1 MKKWFAIV
9 PIVAIVIG
17 ALIYL
22 FTPSTKATDPSEIKT
37 AKVEKGELRLEVVA
51 NGTVTPE
58 IEVAVKS
65 KAGGEITNF
74 PFNEGDIIKKG
85 QVIVKLDPRTERA
98 RANQAE
104 ANLLIAKAKLEK
116 AKISQKDSEIKLTRN
131 KKLFEDGIISRQ
143 ELDDSEITFEKSRSD
158 VKLAEAELIQT
169 KEALN
174 EANERFDDTQIKAP
188 FTGTILK
195 KSVDVG
201 QVISSTL
208 SSASEGTQIFSMANL
223 DKIFVNAQ
231 VDEVDIGRVKVG
243 QAADIAIDSIPNKV
257 FEGRVERISP
267 KGKVE
272 RTVTIFEVVIMI
284 TDKDKGLL
292 RPGMTSDVKILTELI
307 KDVVLVPNE
316 ALKVK
321 EKKTGVYTM
330 KGAQP
335 EFIQLKTG
343 ETDGIKTIVTEGIE
357 PGTEVVTSGINTKP
371 EKKNRKRLFF

>member
-9 PIVAIVIG
+9 PIAAIVIG

-37 AKVEKGELRLEVVA
+37 AKIEKGELRLEVVA

-243 QAADIAIDSIPNKV
+243 QAADIAIDSIPNKI

-267 KGKVE
+267 KGKIE

-330 KGAQP
+330 KAGQP

-343 ETDGIKTIVTEGIE
+343 ETDGIKTVVAEGIE